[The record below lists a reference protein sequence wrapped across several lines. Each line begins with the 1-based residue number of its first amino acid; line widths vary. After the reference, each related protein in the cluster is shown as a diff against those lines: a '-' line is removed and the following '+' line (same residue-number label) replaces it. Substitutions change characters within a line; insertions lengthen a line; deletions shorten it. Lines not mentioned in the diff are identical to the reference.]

1 RIHALAYRLFG
12 KSSIDECGLQDIRTL
27 AERYPY
33 FAPAQFLLLEKLKR
47 TGSEDYQVQSQKAVL
62 YYHNPI
68 EFEQFISSDRFYTEL
83 DLEDPFLQPSPPE
96 TIESSPEI
104 PGEEIAEEET
114 AVEEDAVEETI
125 QATEPEV
132 MSEDMAIAEDILHP
146 EAAEPEP
153 EEAPS
158 MKAAPVEEDTI
169 EEETETGTEI
179 ETEEAT
185 EETIPM
191 ATEPEVMSE
200 DMAIAEDIIHPEA
213 AEPEP
218 EEASSMKAVPVEDEQ
233 PSPDE
238 SPVAE
243 SQTVESPLTETPS
256 TPLPSASTPSTET
269 PSASIPST
277 LTPSSE
283 GLTFEPFHT
292 VDYFASQG
300 IKLSQEEVGSGKFG
314 KQLKSFTEWLRTM
327 KRLPPPELS
336 ARLDR
341 STEKTVQSLAEGSV
355 SDTDIVTEAMAEVWI
370 KQGKPEKA
378 LEVYNKLSL
387 LNPSKKAYFAA
398 KIDNLK
404 R

>member
-1 RIHALAYRLFG
+1 MSERIHSLAYRLFG
-12 KSSIDECGLQDIRTL
+12 KSSIDECGLQEIRTL

-47 TGSEDYQVQSQKAVL
+47 IGSEEYQVQSQKAVL

-83 DLEDPFLQPSPPE
+83 DLDDPFLQPSSPE
-96 TIESSPEI
+96 TIEPSPEI
-104 PGEEIAEEET
+104 PEDYIITRTEI
-114 AVEEDAVEETI
+114 VEEDIEDAEETPPPPPK
-125 QATEPEV
+125 TR
-132 MSEDMAIAEDILHP
+132 DMAIAEDIP
-146 EAAEPEP
+146 SEAAEPEFAEP
-153 EEAPS
+153 PS
-158 MKAAPVEEDTI
+158 MKASPVEEDTI
-169 EEETETGTEI
+169 EEETGTG
-179 ETEEAT
+179 TEEAT
-185 EETIPM
+185 EATIPR

-200 DMAIAEDIIHPEA
+200 DMAIAEDIIHPEVT
-213 AEPEP
+213 EPGP
-218 EEASSMKAVPVEDEQ
+218 EEASSMKAVPAEEE
-233 PSPDE
+233 PASPVQSLTAE
-238 SPVAE
+238 SSVAE
-243 SQTVESPLTETPS
+243 SPTENPPTEVPS
-256 TPLPSASTPSTET
+256 TPLPSASLPSTST
-269 PSASIPST
+269 P
-277 LTPSSE
+277 E

-300 IKLSQEEVGSGKFG
+300 IKLSQEEAGSGKFG

-327 KRLPPPELS
+327 KRLPPPEIS

-341 STEKTVQSLAEGSV
+341 SSEKTVQNLAEGSV
-355 SDTDIVTEAMAEVWI
+355 HDADIVTEAMAEVWI

>member
-1 RIHALAYRLFG
+1 MSERIHALAYRLFG

-47 TGSEDYQVQSQKAVL
+47 TGSEEYQAQSQKAVL

-68 EFEQFISSDRFYTEL
+68 EFEQFLSSDRFYTEL
-83 DLEDPFLQPSPPE
+83 DLEDSFVQP
-96 TIESSPEI
+96 SSPEI
-104 PGEEIAEEET
+104 SEVSPGMHEEEIVEEEERET
-114 AVEEDAVEETI
+114 GTETEQETEETI
-125 QATEPEV
+125 PMATESEV
-132 MSEDMAIAEDILHP
+132 MSEDMAIAEDIIHP
-146 EAAEPEP
+146 DAAEPEP
-153 EEAPS
+153 EEVPS
-158 MKAAPVEEDTI
+158 MKAIPVEDDDTI
-169 EEETETGTEI
+169 EEETGTVT
-179 ETEEAT
+179 ETEEET
-185 EETIPM
+185 SEEAIPM

-213 AEPEP
+213 TEPEP
-218 EEASSMKAVPVEDEQ
+218 EELPSMTATPVE
-233 PSPDE
+233 E
-238 SPVAE
+238 SPKSEAV
-243 SQTVESPLTETPS
+243 SQGVEGPS
-256 TPLPSASTPSTET
+256 IET

-277 LTPSSE
+277 SLPSISAPSSDAP
-283 GLTFEPFHT
+283 LTFEPFHT

-300 IKLSQEEVGSGKFG
+300 IKLSQEEAGSGKFG

-327 KRLPPPELS
+327 KRLPPPEVS

-341 STEKTVQSLAEGSV
+341 SSEKTVQSLAEGSV
-355 SDTDIVTEAMAEVWI
+355 NDADIVTEAMAEVWI

-398 KIDNLK
+398 KIDHLK

>member
-1 RIHALAYRLFG
+1 MSERIHALAYRLFG

-47 TGSEDYQVQSQKAVL
+47 IGSEEYQGQSQKAVL

-83 DLEDPFLQPSPPE
+83 DLEDTFLPPSPPE
-96 TIESSPEI
+96 IIETSPGI
-104 PGEEIAEEET
+104 PEEE
-114 AVEEDAVEETI
+114 
-125 QATEPEV
+125 
-132 MSEDMAIAEDILHP
+132 
-146 EAAEPEP
+146 
-153 EEAPS
+153 
-158 MKAAPVEEDTI
+158 TI
-169 EEETETGTEI
+169 EEEIEEGTPEEDILEEETPEEEI
-179 ETEEAT
+179 AAEEA
-185 EETIPM
+185 EETAIEEKTIPQ

-213 AEPEP
+213 TEQEAGISEPEP
-218 EEASSMKAVPVEDEQ
+218 DEVPSMKAIPAEEEASPEE
-233 PSPDE
+233 SPTVQ
-238 SPVAE
+238 SPVA
-243 SQTVESPLTETPS
+243 QSPAAENPLAETPS
-256 TPLPSASTPSTET
+256 TSLPSTSTPST
-269 PSASIPST
+269 
-277 LTPSSE
+277 E

-300 IKLSQEEVGSGKFG
+300 IKLSQEEAGSGKFG

-327 KRLPPPELS
+327 KRLPPPEIS

-341 STEKTVQSLAEGSV
+341 SSEKTVQSLAEGSV
-355 SDTDIVTEAMAEVWI
+355 HDADIVTEAMAEVWI

>member
-1 RIHALAYRLFG
+1 MSERIHALAYRLFG

-47 TGSEDYQVQSQKAVL
+47 TGSEEYQAQSQKAVL

-83 DLEDPFLQPSPPE
+83 DLEDTFLPPSPPE
-96 TIESSPEI
+96 IIETSPEI
-104 PGEEIAEEET
+104 PEEE
-114 AVEEDAVEETI
+114 
-125 QATEPEV
+125 
-132 MSEDMAIAEDILHP
+132 
-146 EAAEPEP
+146 
-153 EEAPS
+153 
-158 MKAAPVEEDTI
+158 TI
-169 EEETETGTEI
+169 EEETPEEEVAAEEQGIAI
-179 ETEEAT
+179 E
-185 EETIPM
+185 EETIPQ

-213 AEPEP
+213 TEPEP
-218 EEASSMKAVPVEDEQ
+218 EATEPEEVPSMKAIPAEEEA
-233 PSPDE
+233 SPEE
-238 SPVAE
+238 SPE
-243 SQTVESPLTETPS
+243 VESPIAESPFTETPS
-256 TPLPSASTPSTET
+256 TSLPSTSTPSTL
-269 PSASIPST
+269 SPST
-277 LTPSSE
+277 E
-283 GLTFEPFHT
+283 GLTFEPYHT

-300 IKLSQEEVGSGKFG
+300 IKLSQEEAGSGKFG

-327 KRLPPPELS
+327 KRLPPPEIS

-341 STEKTVQSLAEGSV
+341 SSEKTVQTLAEGSV
-355 SDTDIVTEAMAEVWI
+355 HDADIVTEAMAEVWI